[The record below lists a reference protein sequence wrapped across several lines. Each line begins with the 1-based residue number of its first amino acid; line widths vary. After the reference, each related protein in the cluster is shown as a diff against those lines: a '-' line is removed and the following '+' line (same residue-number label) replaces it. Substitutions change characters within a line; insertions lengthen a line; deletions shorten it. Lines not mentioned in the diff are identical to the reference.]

1 MAVESPTFDPART
14 TGHGFADRWRTFWT
28 AARLGWLMEANWT
41 DPILFGIYSVAKP
54 LFGVF
59 ILVFMVN
66 VISGGTSAALRG
78 FVVVGSALWS
88 FVVSGIA
95 GLAWSILDD
104 RERYRMLRYVY
115 VSPSDFATVVLGR
128 GVARVGVGLI
138 GTAISLAVGIVFL
151 GAGVDAAHVDV
162 PLLVPAMLLG
172 LGSVVAIGIFMAAV
186 CIQTT
191 QDSWHYP
198 EAVAGALFL
207 VSGAVFPLS
216 VLPDAVQALG
226 LLSPLSWWIE
236 GVRRALLP
244 GTATGIGGPGSLFER
259 VTGTA
264 VPSTGLVLISLLAT
278 GALVTLAA
286 TLAFRASERRA
297 KDRGLFDR
305 TTGS

>member
-1 MAVESPTFDPART
+1 MAVGSASFDPART
-14 TGHGFADRWRTFWT
+14 VGHAAADRWRTFWT

-41 DPILFGIYSVAKP
+41 DPLLFSIYSVAKP

-115 VSPSDFATVVLGR
+115 VSPSDFGVVVLGR
-128 GVARVGVGLI
+128 GVARVGVGLV

-151 GAGVDAAHVDV
+151 GAGVDIGRVDL

-172 LGSVVAIGIFMAAV
+172 LGSVVAIGILMAAV

-216 VLPDAVQALG
+216 VLPDPVQALG

-244 GTATGIGGPGSLFER
+244 AAATGIGGPGSLFER
-259 VTGTA
+259 LTGA
-264 VPSTGLVLISLLAT
+264 STPDAGLVLIALLAT